1 MMRQIAILLAQ
12 DYSPEEIA
20 EELDYDLPS
29 LRRLASSDMMILA
42 VGKLRNQG
50 AIGVDKLM
58 EESLNME
65 FTDDPAG
72 EDLEDYED

>member
-1 MMRQIAILLAQ
+1 MRQIAILLAQ
-12 DYSPEEIA
+12 DYSLDDIA

-29 LRRLASSDMMILA
+29 LKRLASSDMMILA
-42 VGKLRNQG
+42 VGKLKGQG
-50 AIGVDKLM
+50 AIGADKFM

>member
-12 DYSPEEIA
+12 DYSLRDIA
-20 EELDYDLPS
+20 DELDYDLPS

-42 VGKLRNQG
+42 VGRLKGQG

-58 EESLNME
+58 EESLTME
-65 FTDDPAG
+65 FTDDPAD
-72 EDLEDYED
+72 EDPEDYQD